1 MAMIS
6 ILNYMTLYN
15 YISLISLMIG
25 IYLHIRGYSVL
36 KYLLPFIFYTLIIEV
51 FLNYYLSK
59 TYGTSEKMYSY
70 FSFTCALFYLYQY
83 YLHFKEQPWS
93 KYLVYAIFV
102 WILSSL
108 YIFYSAKSDMV
119 FLPYYLGFGLII
131 PLIFKYFY
139 NMLYIDKYRSVKNE
153 PLFYFSLG
161 LLLFSF
167 TTFPILVFLDVLILH
182 EIGRST
188 VSTILQYGNVFISA
202 GYLAAVLCT
211 KKSS

>member
-15 YISLISLMIG
+15 YISLFSLMIG
-25 IYLHIRGYSVL
+25 VYQYIHGYRIL

-70 FSFTCALFYLYQY
+70 FSFTCALFYLFQY

-93 KYLVYAIFV
+93 KYLVYAIVF

-108 YIFYSAKSDMV
+108 YVFYTAKSEMV
-119 FLPYYLGFGLII
+119 FLPYYLGFCLII

-167 TTFPILVFLDVLILH
+167 TTFPILVFLDVLILN
-182 EIGRST
+182 EIG
-188 VSTILQYGNVFISA
+188 
-202 GYLAAVLCT
+202 
-211 KKSS
+211 

>member
-70 FSFTCALFYLYQY
+70 F
-83 YLHFKEQPWS
+83 
-93 KYLVYAIFV
+93 
-102 WILSSL
+102 
-108 YIFYSAKSDMV
+108 
-119 FLPYYLGFGLII
+119 
-131 PLIFKYFY
+131 
-139 NMLYIDKYRSVKNE
+139 
-153 PLFYFSLG
+153 
-161 LLLFSF
+161 
-167 TTFPILVFLDVLILH
+167 
-182 EIGRST
+182 
-188 VSTILQYGNVFISA
+188 NVNN
-202 GYLAAVLCT
+202 G
-211 KKSS
+211 

>member
-70 FSFTCALFYLYQY
+70 FSFTCALFYLFQY

-139 NMLYIDKYRSVKNE
+139 NILYIDEYRSVKNE

-167 TTFPILVFLDVLILH
+167 TTFPILAFIDVLILN
-182 EIGRST
+182 EQGQST
-188 VSTILQYGNVFISA
+188 ATKILQYGNVFISA
-202 GYLAAVLCT
+202 GYLGVVLCT
-211 KKSS
+211 KKST

>member
-1 MAMIS
+1 
-6 ILNYMTLYN
+6 
-15 YISLISLMIG
+15 
-25 IYLHIRGYSVL
+25 
-36 KYLLPFIFYTLIIEV
+36 
-51 FLNYYLSK
+51 
-59 TYGTSEKMYSY
+59 
-70 FSFTCALFYLYQY
+70 
-83 YLHFKEQPWS
+83 
-93 KYLVYAIFV
+93 
-102 WILSSL
+102 
-108 YIFYSAKSDMV
+108 MV

>member
-25 IYLHIRGYSVL
+25 VYQYIHGYRIL

-59 TYGTSEKMYSY
+59 TYGTSAKMYSY
-70 FSFTCALFYLYQY
+70 YSSTCALFYLYQY
-83 YLHFKEQPWS
+83 YLYFKSQKWS
-93 KYLVYAIFV
+93 KHLVFIIIS
-102 WILSSL
+102 WILASM
-108 YIFYSAKSDMV
+108 YIFYTTKSDMV
-119 FLPYYLGFGLII
+119 FLPYYLGMGLVVS
-131 PLIFKYFY
+131 LIFKYFY
-139 NMLYIDKYRSVKNE
+139 NILYIDEYRSVKNE

-167 TTFPILVFLDVLILH
+167 TTFPILAFIDVLILN
-182 EIGRST
+182 EQGQST
-188 VSTILQYGNVFISA
+188 ATKILQYGNVFISA
-202 GYLAAVLCT
+202 GYLGVVLCT
-211 KKSS
+211 KKST

>member
-1 MAMIS
+1 
-6 ILNYMTLYN
+6 
-15 YISLISLMIG
+15 MIG
-25 IYLHIRGYSVL
+25 IYQYFQGYKVMQ
-36 KYLLPFIFYTLIIEV
+36 YLLPFIFYTLIIEV

-70 FSFTCALFYLYQY
+70 YGFTCTLFYLFQY
-83 YLHFKEQPWS
+83 YLHFKDQSWS
-93 KYLVYAIFV
+93 KYLVYFIV
-102 WILSSL
+102 GWILTSI
-108 YIFYSAKSDMV
+108 YIFYTAKSDMV
-119 FLPYYLGFGLII
+119 FLPYYLGFGLIL

-202 GYLAAVLCT
+202 GYLAVVLCA